1 MRKKI
6 LSIILLV
13 TLSISGCG
21 LSSSKGS
28 SSTITGNGVKILFTY
43 SQEEGNAFRDT
54 LAEGAQEYASS
65 VGAVVDCVYPENSLE
80 TQIEQIKTAKSGG
93 YSAIMCIPE
102 DASTARQLE
111 AAAGDLPIIFCNN
124 APDASTLKEDKYIYC
139 ASDEG
144 VAGKL
149 QAEFILNMFSSKDE
163 INVVLLKGVDGHTAT
178 VGRTK
183 TLKEDLKAS
192 GKKINY
198 VFEDFADFDTNT
210 AREDV
215 NFVISKGKKFDL
227 IVCNNDAMARGAIQA
242 CQDNNINLKDMPILG
257 VDATQDGCQAIL
269 DGEMVFTVY
278 QPAAPQGAEAA
289 KAAIE
294 LAKGGTIS
302 NFESLSSDKLHLWV
316 PFESVDAS
324 NAKNYLN

>member
-1 MRKKI
+1 MRRKI
-6 LSIILLV
+6 LALMLLV
-13 TLSISGCG
+13 TMSISGCG
-21 LSSSKGS
+21 LSSSKNTS
-28 SSTITGNGVKILFTY
+28 SGGNGVKVLFTY
-43 SQEEGNAFRDT
+43 SQEEGNTFRDT
-54 LAEGAQEYASS
+54 LAEGAKEYAAS
-65 VGAVVDCVYPENSLE
+65 VGATVECVYPENSLD
-80 TQIEQIKTAKSGG
+80 TQIEQIKSAKSDG
-93 YSAIMCIPE
+93 YSAIMCIAE

-124 APDASTLKEDKYIYC
+124 APDDATLKEDKYIYC

-149 QAEFILNMFSSKDE
+149 QAEYILNLFASKNE
-163 INVVLLKGVDGHTAT
+163 INVLLLKGLEGHSAT

-183 TLKEDLKAS
+183 TLKQDLNAS

-198 VFEDFADFDTNT
+198 VFEDFADFNT
-210 AREDV
+210 DKAREAV
-215 NFVISKGKKFDL
+215 NFAISKGIHFDV

-257 VDATQDGCQAIL
+257 VDATQDGCEAIL

-278 QPAAPQGAEAA
+278 QPAGPQGAEAA

-294 LAKGGTIS
+294 LAKGGTITG
-302 NFESLSSDKLHLWV
+302 FETISEDKLHIWV
-316 PFESVDAS
+316 PFEGVDAS

>member
-6 LSIILLV
+6 LSLILLV
-13 TLSISGCG
+13 TVCISGCG

-28 SSTITGNGVKILFTY
+28 SSGGGGVKILFTY

-54 LAEGAQEYASS
+54 LAEGAQEYAES
-65 VGAVVDCVYPENSLE
+65 VGAVVECDYAENSLE
-80 TQIEQIKTAKSGG
+80 KQIESIKSAQSNG
-93 YSAIMCIPE
+93 YDAIMCIAE
-102 DASTARQLE
+102 DATTARQLE

-124 APDASTLKEDKYIYC
+124 APDDATLKEDKYIYC

-144 VAGKL
+144 VAGQL
-149 QAEFILNMFSSKDE
+149 QAEYILNMFSSKDE
-163 INVVLLKGVDGHTAT
+163 INVLLLKGIDGHSAT

-183 TLKEDLKAS
+183 TLKEGLNAS

-198 VFEDFADFDTNT
+198 VFEDFADFDTDT
-210 AREDV
+210 ARKYV
-215 NFVISKGKKFDL
+215 NFAVSKGIKFDI

-242 CQDNNINLKDMPILG
+242 CQDNNINLSDMPILG
-257 VDATQDGCQAIL
+257 VDATQDGCEAIL
-269 DGEMVFTVY
+269 AGEMVFTVY

-294 LAKGGTIS
+294 LANGGSIS
-302 NFESLSSDKLHLWV
+302 DFESISSDKLHLWV

-324 NAKNYLN
+324 NAKDYL